1 MAVAKHMVFGL
12 VGGLG
17 LFLYGMTLLGEG
29 LRRAAGDRI
38 KGILAA
44 LTSTPIKGVLVG
56 AIVTA
61 IIQSS
66 SATTVMLVG
75 FVNAGLMTLRQA
87 IGVIMGAN
95 VGTTM
100 TAQLIAFDLAQY
112 ALPAIGLGFLFI
124 LLSRRRA
131 WRSVGE
137 VILGFGLLFLGL
149 TVMSDAV
156 VPLRDSPAF
165 ARAMHAFGGN
175 PFLGVLVGLSMTLI
189 IQSSSATVGI
199 LMAVAVASPDVITL
213 EVAVPIL
220 FGDNIGTCITAILA
234 SIGTSRTARRTA
246 IVHLL
251 FNVFGTIVFTI
262 LLRPFT
268 WGVHLLSAGA
278 GIQRQIANAHTMF
291 NILTTLV
298 WLPGAGLLE
307 KMATRLVPGV
317 DSAEESAPRYLDQH
331 VLGTPGVALGLARK
345 ELVRV
350 AGTSVKMLSI
360 ARSALAEAYSES
372 LERQLA
378 AMENVVDN
386 VSREI
391 VLYCSHLVA
400 GARLTTLQ
408 SQILARLMHAA
419 GDVER
424 IADCS
429 EQLMRYARDRAENK
443 VPLSD
448 EALAEIGQ
456 VFDVAQSMVESGA
469 LALDD
474 ENSATA
480 QAVYDMHPDLDD
492 LTETLRTNHIRR
504 LNEGVCVPRAG
515 VIFVEVMNTLERVGD
530 LAVNLA
536 DAVMG
541 RKTPSLGGQ

>member
-1 MAVAKHMVFGL
+1 MARDMVFGL

-38 KGILAA
+38 KSILAV
-44 LTSTPIKGVLVG
+44 LTSTQIRGILVG

-61 IIQSS
+61 VIQSS
-66 SATTVMLVG
+66 SATSVMLVG

-95 VGTTM
+95 IGTTM
-100 TAQLIAFDLAQY
+100 TAQLIAFDLSQY
-112 ALPAIGLGFLFI
+112 ALPAIGAGFLLI
-124 LLSRRRA
+124 LVSRRRT
-131 WRSVGE
+131 WRSAGE
-137 VILGFGLLFLGL
+137 VVLGFGLLFLGL
-149 TVMSDAV
+149 SVMSEAV
-156 VPLRDSPAF
+156 VPLRENPGF
-165 ARAMHAFGGN
+165 ARAMHAFAGN
-175 PFLGVLVGLSMTLI
+175 PFLGVLVGLVMTVI

-199 LMAVAVASPDVITL
+199 LMAVAIASPDVITL

-246 IVHLL
+246 VVHLL
-251 FNVFGTIVFTI
+251 FNVFGTLIFTI

-268 WGVHLLSAGA
+268 WGVHALSVGA
-278 GIQRQIANAHTMF
+278 GIQRQIANAHTLF
-291 NILTTLV
+291 NVLTTLV
-298 WLPGAGLLE
+298 WLPGPGLLE
-307 KMATRLVPGV
+307 KLAVRLVPGV
-317 DSAEESAPRYLDQH
+317 DTALEAAPKYLDSH

-345 ELVRV
+345 ELERV
-350 AGTSVKMLSI
+350 AGTAAKMLSV
-360 ARSALAEAYSES
+360 ARRALTEAYSES
-372 LERQLA
+372 LERQIA
-378 AMENVVDN
+378 AMEDIVDN

-400 GARLTTLQ
+400 GTRLTTPQ
-408 SQILARLMHAA
+408 SNTLVRLMHAA

-443 VPLSD
+443 VPVSEEAID
-448 EALAEIGQ
+448 EIRH
-456 VFDVAQSMVESGA
+456 VFDVAGSMVESGTIA
-469 LALDD
+469 LAEEDHAAA
-474 ENSATA
+474 EK
-480 QAVYDMHPDLDD
+480 VYNLHPGLDD
-492 LTETLRTNHIRR
+492 LTEMLRTNHIRR

-536 DAVMG
+536 DAVIG
-541 RKTPSLGGQ
+541 TKTPSLGR

>member
-1 MAVAKHMVFGL
+1 MALARDMVFGL

-38 KGILAA
+38 KSILAV
-44 LTSTPIKGVLVG
+44 LTSTQIRGILVG

-61 IIQSS
+61 VIQSS
-66 SATTVMLVG
+66 SATSVMLVG

-95 VGTTM
+95 IGTTM
-100 TAQLIAFDLAQY
+100 TAQLIAFDLSQY
-112 ALPAIGLGFLFI
+112 ALPAIGAGFLLI
-124 LLSRRRA
+124 LVSRRRT
-131 WRSVGE
+131 WRSAGE
-137 VILGFGLLFLGL
+137 VVLGFGLLFLGL
-149 TVMSDAV
+149 SVMSEAV
-156 VPLRDSPAF
+156 VPLRENPGF
-165 ARAMHAFGGN
+165 ARAMHAFAGN
-175 PFLGVLVGLSMTLI
+175 PFLGVLVGLAMTVI

-199 LMAVAVASPDVITL
+199 LMAVAIASPDVITL

-246 IVHLL
+246 VVHLL
-251 FNVFGTIVFTI
+251 FNVFGTLIFTI

-268 WGVHLLSAGA
+268 WGVHALSVGA
-278 GIQRQIANAHTMF
+278 GIQRQIANAHTLF
-291 NILTTLV
+291 NVLTTLM

-307 KMATRLVPGV
+307 RLAVRLVPGV
-317 DSAEESAPRYLDQH
+317 DTALEAAPKYLDSH

-345 ELVRV
+345 ELERV
-350 AGTSVKMLSI
+350 AGTAAKMLSV
-360 ARSALAEAYSES
+360 ARRALTEAYSES
-372 LERQLA
+372 LERQIA
-378 AMENVVDN
+378 AMEDIVDN

-400 GARLTTLQ
+400 GTRLTTAQ
-408 SQILARLMHAA
+408 SNTLVRLMHAA

-429 EQLMRYARDRAENK
+429 EQLMRYARDRSENK
-443 VPLSD
+443 VPVSEEAID
-448 EALAEIGQ
+448 EVRH
-456 VFDVAQSMVESGA
+456 VFDVAASMVESGTIA
-469 LALDD
+469 LAEEDH
-474 ENSATA
+474 AAA
-480 QAVYDMHPDLDD
+480 QKVYNLHPSLDD
-492 LTETLRTNHIRR
+492 LTEMLRTNHIRR

-536 DAVMG
+536 DAVIG
-541 RKTPSLGGQ
+541 TKTPSLGR